1 MKKLISLTLSAALC
15 LGLFAGC
22 GKQSAPVTTE
32 TTAPAYA
39 SSLEVLEKVWATFPE
54 EGRRR

>member
-22 GKQSAPVTTE
+22 GKQNAPAATE

-39 SSLEVLEKVWATFPE
+39 SSLEVLE
-54 EGRRR
+54 

>member
-22 GKQSAPVTTE
+22 GRR
-32 TTAPAYA
+32 
-39 SSLEVLEKVWATFPE
+39 VLLAGSGKEAQPQGGA
-54 EGRRR
+54 EGQRNQVFHVGLR